1 MNIFFECECNLF
13 YSIWQ
18 YDIFVRYNDYG
29 ENIGRSF
36 GFGAGHQEDTFQIFK
51 ERNQIQLDQTYSVE
65 NIVLQYVSDGQE
77 ADAATQ
83 IDPYAIKTIQAYIGW
98 QTRENNRNYNMGERQ
113 MAQNEYVRE
122 RKILR
127 ARKADWS
134 VEKIKRIVQKN
145 SQASPKY

>member
-1 MNIFFECECNLF
+1 M
-13 YSIWQ
+13 
-18 YDIFVRYNDYG
+18 
-29 ENIGRSF
+29 
-36 GFGAGHQEDTFQIFK
+36 
-51 ERNQIQLDQTYSVE
+51 
-65 NIVLQYVSDGQE
+65 SDGQE